1 MTSIEPPDV
10 LEVGERFAGTNR
22 LLGRTWTWLLE
33 LTEVEPGRGLGYVVV
48 EGIVKPYVTYRI
60 EHEADGTR
68 FTMTG
73 GIHQFG
79 LAGRLLKPF
88 ALPAL
93 RRETDTHL
101 KNLKRILESG

>member
-1 MTSIEPPDV
+1 M
-10 LEVGERFAGTNR
+10 
-22 LLGRTWTWLLE
+22 
-33 LTEVEPGRGLGYVVV
+33 V
-48 EGIVKPYVTYRI
+48 EGIVKPSVTYRV
-60 EHEADGTR
+60 EPEADETR

-73 GIHQFG
+73 AIDQLG

-93 RRETDTHL
+93 RRQTDAHL